1 MWRFYRGRSHAE
13 NKIKELKYDFSFDSF
28 NLKDFFPTEAALIFT
43 MIAYN
48 LMSLFR
54 TFVLQEKTQKTLTT
68 LRYKTF
74 AIGAYFEKQNDRL
87 VLKIALNKKE
97 KLGSVVFEIIT
108 SPIPLKSL
116 MCNLN

>member
-1 MWRFYRGRSHAE
+1 M
-13 NKIKELKYDFSFDSF
+13 KYDFIFDNF

-54 TFVLQEKTQKTLTT
+54 TFVFQEKTQKTLTT

-74 AIGAYFEKQNDRL
+74 AIATYF
-87 VLKIALNKKE
+87 
-97 KLGSVVFEIIT
+97 
-108 SPIPLKSL
+108 
-116 MCNLN
+116 

>member
-1 MWRFYRGRSHAE
+1 M
-13 NKIKELKYDFSFDSF
+13 KYDFSFDSF

-54 TFVLQEKTQKTLTT
+54 TFILQEKTQKTLTT

-74 AIGAYFEKQNDRL
+74 AIGTYFEKQNDRL